1 MEIILGGIDIDAETA
16 EAWGLLNRALPEDE
30 LSGYVD
36 ALAARIA
43 SFPPTAVALAK
54 RSVAAADTEPLHEG
68 LKDEAFAFQQTI
80 RDPEAQRRM
89 ARFTEIGGQT
99 RDGELN
105 LLDTLDRLGDSS

>member
-1 MEIILGGIDIDAETA
+1 MGSAE
-16 EAWGLLNRALPEDE
+16 RALPEDE

-54 RSVAAADTEPLHEG
+54 ESVANADTMPLHEG
-68 LKDEAFAFQQTI
+68 LKEEAYLFQRTI
-80 RDPEAQRRM
+80 RDDAAQRRM
-89 ARFTEIGGQT
+89 ATFTQVGGQT